1 MFLGTTFFSGKHT
14 LLSPTTNITNFE
26 KTTLLNGIYAHLF
39 LSEKPNLSIENVNDD
54 WGYDTKLNAKFDSN
68 LEAGNIDFSTK
79 NTDTLVIKTREVGS
93 LEWKTIYTVPITKD
107 SDFNFT
113 INYPYS
119 RNMSSNEYMLIN
131 TMNGIE
137 HSYVIAECST
147 NFDGFYIV
155 DKDNIYGTMYN
166 IEPTDTTQNINN
178 SILELLNSVYPT
190 VVNNSDVNYTTGV
203 TSGCFLKLNLE
214 TQEVDVSNGVSYRKD
229 IMDWLCNKKA
239 KILKLEDGRIYL
251 IKIHGKPTDTDAGHR
266 DLRKITFEWVEI
278 GDVNSCRDLY
288 MNNLSD
294 VDVKWW

>member
-178 SILELLNSVYPT
+178 SILELLNNTYPT
-190 VVNNSDVNYTTGV
+190 VVTNSDVNYTTGI
-203 TSGCFLKLNLE
+203 TSGCFLKLNLD
-214 TQEVDVSNGVSYRKD
+214 TQEVDVGSGVTYRKD

-251 IKIHGKPTDTDAGHR
+251 IKIHGKPTDINAGHQ

-278 GDVNSCRDLY
+278 GDVNSSKDLY
-288 MNNLSD
+288 INNLSD